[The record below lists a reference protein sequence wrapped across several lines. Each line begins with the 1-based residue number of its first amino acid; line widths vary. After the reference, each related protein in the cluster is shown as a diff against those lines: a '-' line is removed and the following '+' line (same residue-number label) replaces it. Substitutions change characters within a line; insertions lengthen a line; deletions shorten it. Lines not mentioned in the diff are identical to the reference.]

1 MTAKPTIRSTV
12 YWDPDTHAAI
22 EKRAGAEGLSVPLWI
37 KRRILAIVK
46 EK

>member
-1 MTAKPTIRSTV
+1 MTAKPKVRSTN
-12 YWDPDTHAAI
+12 YWDPDEHAAI